1 MSDKTALDV
10 SLPTY
15 EPSVSCGMYCLGG
28 VVTMTETDYPEY
40 TDAEDVFVRGDI
52 ALSALTA
59 LRARVAELEAA
70 LKDMQE
76 LAEYWIN
83 RCAEPQMTKDRYEVW
98 LALGHRS
105 AAMERAR
112 TALEGK

>member
-1 MSDKTALDV
+1 MSDRKTALDV

-59 LRARVAELEAA
+59 LRARVAERDEQIESVANMLRGMTMDPAIPAHAKEA
-70 LKDMQE
+70 M
-76 LAEYWIN
+76 
-83 RCAEPQMTKDRYEVW
+83 
-98 LALGHRS
+98 
-105 AAMERAR
+105 RAKIEQ
-112 TALEGK
+112 LEGESDE